1 MPAIKEKSSFLLSVE
16 LVYDVFSDKISFPK
30 ECIFS
35 QVKGLNQKGISLQM
49 QYDFD
54 KFTISYVLLFYEKNV
69 IKRNKSNIPYFIIRV
84 EKSKEKIL

>member
-54 KFTISYVLLFYEKNV
+54 KFTISYVLLFHRAYV
-69 IKRNKSNIPYFIIRV
+69 RRNSNIIYSMI
-84 EKSKEKIL
+84 

>member
-16 LVYDVFSDKISFPK
+16 LVYDVFSDKISFLK

-54 KFTISYVLLFYEKNV
+54 KFTISYVLFYEKYV
-69 IKRNKSNIPYFIIRV
+69 IVTAVNKTP
-84 EKSKEKIL
+84 

>member
-35 QVKGLNQKGISLQM
+35 QVKGLNQKRISLRM
-49 QYDFD
+49 PYVSD
-54 KFTISYVLLFYEKNV
+54 KFTTSCVLLFYEKYV
-69 IKRNKSNIPYFIIRV
+69 IGKT
-84 EKSKEKIL
+84 E

>member
-54 KFTISYVLLFYEKNV
+54 KFTISYVLLFYEKYV
-69 IKRNKSNIPYFIIRV
+69 IVTAETP
-84 EKSKEKIL
+84 

>member
-35 QVKGLNQKGISLQM
+35 QVKGPNQKRISLRLP
-49 QYDFD
+49 YVFD
-54 KFTISYVLLFYEKNV
+54 KFTTSYVLLFYEKCV
-69 IKRNKSNIPYFIIRV
+69 IKRNKSNIIYFI
-84 EKSKEKIL
+84 K

>member
-54 KFTISYVLLFYEKNV
+54 KFTISYVYRSFLENA
-69 IKRNKSNIPYFIIRV
+69 IIPI
-84 EKSKEKIL
+84 SHIL

>member
-54 KFTISYVLLFYEKNV
+54 QFTISYVLLYYEKYV
-69 IKRNKSNIPYFIIRV
+69 IVTAANKTP
-84 EKSKEKIL
+84 

>member
-35 QVKGLNQKGISLQM
+35 QVKGLNQKRISLRM
-49 QYDFD
+49 PYVSD
-54 KFTISYVLLFYEKNV
+54 KFTTSCVLLFYEKYV
-69 IKRNKSNIPYFIIRV
+69 IGTAAKSVKYPIFII
-84 EKSKEKIL
+84 